1 MFVLDE
7 DVARWTAQLARQ
19 YGDGRLDVL
28 LQLNWHLRQ
37 RDPAQAQAY
46 AAEAAPLIELLPQGE
61 RMLAQARCMLVEAE
75 NGWLFGRL
83 DAARSLAAEAL
94 VRCGGATC
102 TETSAGQDAP
112 EGVHPARG
120 NAVQSSAGQERAPD
134 AVGAAAALTAAEAEV
149 TTAVSAAA
157 ATAAAAAAACQAD
170 SHWLLAW
177 INVDRGDSVASDG
190 HFAAATAAARRA
202 GDPVRQDVCD
212 AAAALSDV
220 FRDLHAA
227 EARWG
232 ERFAGDGEGRHP
244 AARGWIDDFN
254 GTTAFQASD
263 FARAI
268 GLMIAAFEVTIST
281 GQVRRAVNLAT
292 NIGNTFTSL
301 NAHHAALDWM
311 QRGLDLARPTGWPFS
326 IGLGLMQTA
335 ETLRQLGQSSAAR
348 ALLDEA
354 LTTMAQL
361 ADSRAYAVALE
372 YLGDVA
378 LDEGDHA
385 GALANFERLEQRGAA
400 LGQTDFQ
407 TGALR
412 GQAHALSHL
421 GRPLDA
427 VARANAALA
436 FAIEHSDT
444 SAEIA
449 ALRILADIHTRHAL
463 PPPADMQAATPA
475 LHFLLQAQT
484 LAATIDGYT
493 VPGATLDALAREYAK
508 AGDFARAYEVA
519 LESVAAREKI
529 HSQEATNRAIAMQV
543 QFQTER
549 AQTEGAHH
557 RQLAA
562 AEARRAEVQ
571 QQISATLEH
580 LSAIG
585 QEITTHLDADAIFR
599 ALDRHVHGLLDA
611 FHFAVFLLD
620 ADGTTLTCV
629 FGVEAGQPLPPTQF
643 ALSDPS
649 AVSARCMRERREI
662 VVDIDADAPNP
673 TLIPGTLSTRSMM
686 FSPLLVGER
695 VLGAITVQSM
705 RPQAYGER
713 EKLILRSLCAFGA
726 IALDNASAYR
736 QVAAT
741 QAELLDKNLELEKAY
756 QALEEVS
763 LTDQLTGLRNRR
775 FFLQH
780 VDADVRLSLRRYDEP
795 LHQQGGVV
803 SDAPDAK
810 DLVFF
815 MVDLDHFKDVN
826 DRHGHAAGDAVLVQ
840 MQERL
845 REVFRESDYLV
856 RWGGEEFLVLARA
869 TRRDEARVVAE
880 RIRHAVADREF
891 VLPDGERL
899 QKTCSIG
906 FACFPFVPTAPR
918 LLSWS
923 EVVELADQ
931 ALYLAKHGG
940 RNAWAA
946 LYSNP
951 ATPHDGLFAHLMQ
964 DLDGALAAGEVTL
977 ITNAE
982 QDDASA
988 NAARVQA
995 SSGKT

>member
-1 MFVLDE
+1 MFATDDE
-7 DVARWTAQLARQ
+7 VACWSAQLARAQ
-19 YGDGRLDVL
+19 PDDVRLDL
-28 LQLNWHLRQ
+28 LLRLNWHLRQ
-37 RDPAQAQAY
+37 RDPPRALAL
-46 AAEAAPLIELLPQGE
+46 AAEAAPLIAA
-61 RMLAQARCMLVEAE
+61 LAPACQALAHARCMLVEAE
-75 NGWLFGRL
+75 SLWLFGQL
-83 DAARSLAAEAL
+83 DAALA
-94 VRCGGATC
+94 
-102 TETSAGQDAP
+102 Q
-112 EGVHPARG
+112 
-120 NAVQSSAGQERAPD
+120 
-134 AVGAAAALTAAEAEV
+134 AAAALDRCNEGAP
-149 TTAVSAAA
+149 
-157 ATAAAAAAACQAD
+157 AAAAAAADELGAHQRMAAACRAD
-170 SHWLLAW
+170 CHWLLAW
-177 INVDRGDSVASDG
+177 IHVDRGDGRAGDR
-190 HFAAATAAARRA
+190 HFAAAAATAVLAQDALRR
-202 GDPVRQDVCD
+202 DVCD

-227 EARWG
+227 EARWHG
-232 ERFAGDGEGRHP
+232 RFVRDAAGLHP
-244 AARGWIDDFN
+244 AARGWIDDLA

-263 FARAI
+263 FGRAI
-268 GLMIAAFEVTIST
+268 GLMIAAYEVAIST

-301 NAHHAALDWM
+301 NAHDAALEWM

-335 ETLRQLGQSSAAR
+335 ETLRQLGQRSAAR

-354 LTTMAQL
+354 LATL
-361 ADSRAYAVALE
+361 APLAESRAYAVALE

-378 LDEGDHA
+378 LDSGDHA
-385 GALANFERLEQRGAA
+385 GALANFERLEQRAAA
-400 LGQTDFQ
+400 LGQADFQ
-407 TGALR
+407 CGALR

-421 GRPLDA
+421 DRPVEAL
-427 VARANAALA
+427 ARAAAALA
-436 FAIEHSDT
+436 LAREHSDT

-449 ALRILADIHTRHAL
+449 TLKVLADIHRRHQL
-463 PPPADMQAATPA
+463 PPPAPMQAATPA
-475 LHFLLQAQT
+475 LHYLLQAQA

-493 VPGATLDALAREYAK
+493 MPGATLDALAREYADV
-508 AGDFARAYEVA
+508 GDHARAYEVA
-519 LESVAAREKI
+519 LESVAAREKT
-529 HSQEATNRAIAMQV
+529 HSQEATNRAVAMQV

-562 AEARRAEVQ
+562 AEARRAEAL

-585 QEITTHLDADAIFR
+585 QEITTHLETDAVFR

-611 FHFAVFLLD
+611 THFAIFLIESE
-620 ADGTTLTCV
+620 GTALRCA
-629 FGVEAGQPLPPTQF
+629 FGVEAGQPLPQSTF
-643 ALSDPS
+643 ALSDPH
-649 AVSARCMRERREI
+649 AVSARCIRERREI
-662 VVDIDADAPNP
+662 SIDDDDGDTNP
-673 TLIPGTLSTRSMM
+673 ALIPGTAPTRSVL
-686 FSPLLVGER
+686 FAPLQVGER
-695 VLGAITVQSM
+695 VLGAMTVQSM
-705 RPQAYGER
+705 RAGAYGER
-713 EKLILRSLCAFGA
+713 ERLIFRTLCAYGA

-780 VDADVRLSLRRYDEP
+780 VDADVGLSLRRYDERAG
-795 LHQQGGVV
+795 QGGAGR
-803 SDAPDAK
+803 DGIDDK

-869 TRRDEARVVAE
+869 TRREEARVVAE

-899 QKTCSIG
+899 RKTCSIG
-906 FACFPFVPTAPR
+906 FACFPFVPAAPR

-931 ALYLAKHGG
+931 ALYLAKKAG

-946 LYSNP
+946 LYSS
-951 ATPHDGLFAHLMQ
+951 ASTPHAGLFSHLMQ
-964 DLDGALAAGEVTL
+964 DLDGALAAGEVLLLSSSTER
-977 ITNAE
+977 AAAGAGGVG
-982 QDDASA
+982 DAGMTTPAGDQCAATAAQGSIDQGAAVAADPADISA
-988 NAARVQA
+988 QWRQ
-995 SSGKT
+995 GPI